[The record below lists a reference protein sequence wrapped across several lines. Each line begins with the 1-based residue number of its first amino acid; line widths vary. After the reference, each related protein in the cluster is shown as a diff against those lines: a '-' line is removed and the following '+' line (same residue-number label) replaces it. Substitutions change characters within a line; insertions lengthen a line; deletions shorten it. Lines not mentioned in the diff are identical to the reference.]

1 MELVDLR
8 PACSMSGSELLTALD
23 ALHADISTRL
33 TYRLQILE
41 RLDEI
46 GHAKELGA
54 PDTIHLLSL
63 RHRLDPGDVRRDLE
77 LATTLSKYPAVAAAL
92 PDPLAATVH
101 DPADADAGHGDC
113 DGVVETPQSLPVVLH
128 PAQAEAIVTA
138 LEKIPTAAKVP
149 VEDLEVAEREMV
161 EAARHLAPTELR
173 KLGKRVRDTLDTDGP
188 EPAEDKAYLRE
199 NLWLKDADHGIKFG
213 GFLANENAEALK
225 TAIHAL
231 AKPHKTIDGELD
243 PRPRDKRQADALS
256 TVLAI
261 AAGADDTGHRNLA
274 ISVTID
280 YTDLKAAISN
290 TDGGITNDSS
300 ATSPEQ
306 SAGRTTG
313 VEASSIPTAYGDQ
326 RATGTGDLI
335 YGGSLS
341 AGAIRRLACDAGII
355 PIVLGSN
362 SEPLDVGMLQRFVN
376 RAIRRALIRRDKG
389 CVVCGAPPIHCDAH
403 HLIHWADGGPTALWN
418 LVLLCKAY
426 HRGVHAGYWTIK
438 INNGTVAVS
447 RPTWAD
453 PPAATRR
460 TPSRRLA
467 DGDPPTPAPPT
478 TTSTRTPGR
487 AHTPASTGSALAPT
501 ATDPCSTSSA
511 THAGP
516 TSTARGVTPPPA
528 PASTPAPPPAPT
540 RAPAGAPAP
549 AQAPARALRAWPY
562 VTDVPWITAAEANR
576 LNPWGTDNTAS
587 PGP

>member
-23 ALHADISTRL
+23 DLHADISTRL
-33 TYRLQILE
+33 TYRLQILQ
-41 RLDEI
+41 RLDKI

-63 RHRLDPGDVRRDLE
+63 RHRLDPADVRRDLE

-92 PDPLAATVH
+92 PDPLAPTVH
-101 DPADADAGHGDC
+101 DPTDALDAAGAADGA
-113 DGVVETPQSLPVVLH
+113 VESPQSLPVVLH

-138 LEKIPTAAKVP
+138 LEKVPSAAKVP

-161 EAARHLAPTELR
+161 KAARHLPPTELR

-290 TDGGITNDSS
+290 TDGGITDASS

-306 SAGRTTG
+306 SAGRTGG
-313 VEASSIPTAYGDQ
+313 VEAGSMPTSYGIQ
-326 RATGTGDLI
+326 RTTGTGDLI

-418 LVLLCKAY
+418 LVLLCKA
-426 HRGVHAGYWTIK
+426 HR
-438 INNGTVAVS
+438 VS
-447 RPTWAD
+447 RM
-453 PPAATRR
+453 
-460 TPSRRLA
+460 RL
-467 DGDPPTPAPPT
+467 
-478 TTSTRTPGR
+478 R
-487 AHTPASTGSALAPT
+487 GS
-501 ATDPCSTSSA
+501 DVE
-511 THAGP
+511 
-516 TSTARGVTPPPA
+516 ARVA
-528 PASTPAPPPAPT
+528 
-540 RAPAGAPAP
+540 
-549 AQAPARALRAWPY
+549 
-562 VTDVPWITAAEANR
+562 
-576 LNPWGTDNTAS
+576 
-587 PGP
+587 

>member
-23 ALHADISTRL
+23 ALHVDISTRL

-46 GHAKELGA
+46 GYAKELGA

-63 RHRLDPGDVRRDLE
+63 RHRLDPADVRRDLK

-92 PDPLAATVH
+92 PDALTATVH
-101 DPADADAGHGDC
+101 DPTDVLDADAD
-113 DGVVETPQSLPVVLH
+113 DGVVETPQSMPVVLH
-128 PAQAEAIVTA
+128 PAQAAAIVTA
-138 LEKIPTAAKVP
+138 LEKIPAAAMVP

-161 EAARHLAPTELR
+161 KAARHLTPIELR

-199 NLWLKDADHGIKFG
+199 NLWLKEADHGVKFG

-280 YTDLKAAISN
+280 YNDLKAAISN
-290 TDGGITNDSS
+290 ADGDTISEASEGRTAPGQFGAVDAAGIPTTYGN
-300 ATSPEQ
+300 Q
-306 SAGRTTG
+306 RTTG
-313 VEASSIPTAYGDQ
+313 
-326 RATGTGDLI
+326 TGELI

-376 RAIRRALIRRDKG
+376 RAMRRALIRRDKG

-418 LVLLCKAY
+418 LVMLCKAH
-426 HRGVHAGYWTIK
+426 HRGVHAGHWTIK
-438 INNGTVAVS
+438 IHNGTVAVS

-453 PPAATRR
+453 PPAPRR
-460 TPSRRLA
+460 TPLRLPA
-467 DGDPPTPAPPT
+467 PGDPPPAPPT
-478 TTSTRTPGR
+478 TNSTRTPGR
-487 AHTPASTGSALAPT
+487 AHTPASTGAAITSTATSPALTAT
-501 ATDPCSTSSA
+501 ATDPCSTASA

-516 TSTARGVTPPPA
+516 KSTARGATPPPA
-528 PASTPAPPPAPT
+528 PASTQTPAS
-540 RAPAGAPAP
+540 AGAAVL
-549 AQAPARALRAWPY
+549 AQAPARAVRAWPY
-562 VTDVPWITAAEANR
+562 VTDVPWITAAEAVR